1 MLRNFPNVHFYY
13 INLFILSVL
22 DSSFIEEVKVFV
34 EHIFSKENL
43 ILPGV
48 ITNGEHIYDTLLSVD
63 KKRVDDSLSF
73 LNVSNL
79 IKKVI

>member
-1 MLRNFPNVHFYY
+1 MLRNFLNVHFYY
-13 INLFILSVL
+13 INLVILSVL
-22 DSSFIEEVKVFV
+22 DSSFIQEVKVFV
-34 EHIFSKENL
+34 ELIFSKENL

-48 ITNGEHIYDTLLSVD
+48 ITTGEHIYDTLLSVD

-79 IKKVI
+79 L